1 MATGFLTAL
10 RNNMLDEI
18 TALLDAGT
26 TGALIN
32 IYTTGS
38 GQPATGGSITDQ
50 TLLGTLTMSTTSF
63 PAASSGTMTAN
74 AITQEDAALA
84 SGEAT
89 WARITDSD
97 ATFVMD
103 VNVSES
109 GGGGEIILNDTT
121 IVQNG
126 TISLNSFTITAGN
139 S

>member
-1 MATGFLTAL
+1 MSTGFVTAL

-32 IYTTGS
+32 IYTTGTS
-38 GQPATGGSITDQ
+38 QPATGGAITDQ

-63 PAASSGTMTAN
+63 PAAASGTMTAN
-74 AITQEDAALA
+74 AITQDSAADA

-97 ATFVMD
+97 STFVMD